1 METYILMAGLLALFQ
16 IWLIPMAINIKN
28 LPWMM
33 SARDDGVEESVLL
46 QRAHR
51 ASKNLQESLP
61 VFMALVLLAIFMEV
75 DVSMYACWW
84 LILRVVHGA
93 TYLVGIPYIRTIAFI
108 GSIYCLIMMGVCLL

>member
-1 METYILMAGLLALFQ
+1 MV
-16 IWLIPMAINIKN
+16 INIKN

-61 VFMALVLLAIFMEV
+61 VFMALVLLAMVMKV

-84 LILRVVHGA
+84 LILRVAHGG
-93 TYLVGIPYIRTIAFI
+93 TYLVGVPYIRTIAFI
-108 GSIYCLIMMGVCLL
+108 GSIYCLIMMGVCLV

>member
-1 METYILMAGLLALFQ
+1 M
-16 IWLIPMAINIKN
+16 
-28 LPWMM
+28 
-33 SARDDGVEESVLL
+33 LL

-51 ASKNLQESLP
+51 ASKNLQESLR

-84 LILRVVHGA
+84 LILRVAHGA

>member
-1 METYILMAGLLALFQ
+1 MEMIIGFTLLLALFQ

-61 VFMALVLLAIFMEV
+61 VFMALVLLAMVMKV
-75 DVSMYACWW
+75 DVSIYACWW
-84 LILRVVHGA
+84 LILRVAHGA

>member
-1 METYILMAGLLALFQ
+1 METYILMAALLALFQ
-16 IWLIPMAINIKN
+16 IWLIPMVINIKN

-84 LILRVVHGA
+84 LILRGIHGLV
-93 TYLVGIPYIRTIAFI
+93 YLTSLPYVRTVAYI
-108 GSIYCLIMMGVCLL
+108 GSIYCLVMMGVCLI